1 MPSPE
6 ALRPDAPPLQQP
18 PAPPPRRAGRR
29 LLRLGATLLALLLA
43 LLLVLAAAGWWWA
56 GRSSS
61 LADTLALVARLL
73 PAEQRLESRAVQGTL
88 REGGRIGWLRWSSPK
103 LAVEVQDLR
112 FGQPLGWRWAALLQ
126 GQAELGKL
134 QAALVTLTPAGA
146 RSTDAGPP
154 TPPSA
159 LALPVPLQLHVKLRV
174 DRLRWAGTPA
184 LELQNVKLGYRYSG
198 RGFGLGGWRE
208 AQHQLTL
215 RELTLARGHYRG
227 QATLGAQAPFTLA
240 ATLDGLVHLGPASDA
255 AQTLSSATGAGTQA
269 KAHASVQGQ
278 LATTAARLELKMAV
292 ALDAPAQAAIDSGNA
307 SAPGAHPKSAA
318 AAPATDAMQAELSA
332 TLQPWAAQPLPQAQ
346 ARLRAVD
353 LAALWPGA
361 PTTLLDGT
369 LQAGPLALPVRNH
382 EKALSPSQTTPAA
395 SAPPAAASV
404 PAELG
409 WAIAVQ
415 LANRAPGPWD
425 TGRLPPTALQG
436 RVEYDGHRWSVP
448 AALLALGAG
457 TSTLQ
462 AHYTPESGAWDGRL
476 DLHGVSPGAVHT
488 AFDEQ
493 ALSGQ
498 IAARGEAG
506 AVRFTVGLR
515 AQPAPGGNGAAAA
528 NGAQAAA
535 NRFVRG
541 NRAEPRKA
549 APASKAV
556 KLRIDALQ
564 SEGTWQQQA
573 DGTHMLQLRTLQL
586 AALQARVQAQAL
598 RIAFGAD
605 PAAQGRVQLEVPG
618 VAAEADGSVGARRGA
633 GTLQLQAQDLRAT
646 QQWLARLAALGVPGL
661 GVPELGFVQQAELQ
675 GQAQLSARWKGGW
688 QSALDMLQRSAPSPG
703 TSSAPSSTPRDK
715 AAGAAPF
722 TLQAMLAVPQLG
734 ATWPGAAPWQLRGVR
749 AELAGSPAQ
758 AALALDGAL
767 QHGGLQ
773 FALQTRLEGGIQRA
787 AQAGTGVP
795 WQARVQ
801 TLRLQA
807 EDAQRPGPW
816 SLTLGVPLV
825 LEGRMPSGQ
834 AGAAAAAAWTVQAT
848 AGQAALSGP
857 LPGTVQ
863 LRWEPLRWEQR
874 TGKSA
879 GAAPMRLQTQG
890 SVLGLPLAWVD
901 AFEARAADMPP
912 LLTRLGLGGDLAFD
926 GQWSVDTSARD
937 GLRARVGLQ
946 RARGDL
952 RIRLE
957 GGANGAGGKVGKGG
971 AGQSPGSTLAGVRAA
986 EVALEAQGEA
996 VHARLLWDSERA
1008 GHVNAT
1014 ADTRIAWV
1022 QGAPFR
1028 PVWPVD
1034 APVAGKLQARLPDL
1048 GAWSLLAPPGWR
1060 VRGTVEADAQL
1071 AGSRAAPRWAG
1082 TLAADDV
1089 AVRSVLDGVDLQQ
1102 GRLRATLR
1110 GDTLD
1115 ITEWRIQG
1123 GRGSNARIPGQ
1134 SGNRTPAPQDGGTLA
1149 GTGTLRWG
1157 RAADGDA
1164 GLSMQLQGEA
1174 RALQV
1179 LVRADRQVS
1188 VSGPV
1193 QAQMQ
1198 GGQIRLRGQL
1208 TIDRA
1213 AILLPEASAPRL
1225 GDDVVVHSRA
1235 KDAAA
1240 QKAAQSE
1247 ARATVQAAR
1256 APDVAV
1262 RLDLGRDFALQGM
1275 GLTTRLRGTLDIR
1288 SSPEPGAAPRI
1299 TGDIETVQGRYRAWG
1314 QMLDIET
1321 GHIHFS
1327 GPYDNPALDIL
1338 ALRPNLSVR
1347 AGVQISGTART
1358 PRVRLYSDPELPE
1371 AEKLSWVVLGRD
1383 AAQGG
1388 TQTAML
1394 QQAALSL
1401 LGRGDGGP
1409 GAQLARRLGLDELGL
1424 SGDSADSSGTAL
1436 SLGKRLSD
1444 KMYVTYEYGLTNALG
1459 AIYIFLDLTRHL
1471 TLRGQ
1476 TGEKSALD
1484 IIYTLRRD

>member
-1 MPSPE
+1 M
-6 ALRPDAPPLQQP
+6 
-18 PAPPPRRAGRR
+18 GRS
-29 LLRLGATLLALLLA
+29 LLRLGAILLGLLLA
-43 LLLVLAAAGWWWA
+43 LLLVIAACGWWWA

-73 PAEQRLESRAVQGTL
+73 PVEQRLESRAVQGTL
-88 REGGRIGWLRWSSPK
+88 REGGHIGWLRWSNPK

-134 QAALVTLTPAGA
+134 QVAQVTLTPAGA

-154 TPPSA
+154 TPPTA

-184 LELQNVKLGYRYSG
+184 LELQDVKLGYRYTGSG
-198 RGFGLGGWRE
+198 FSLGGWRE
-208 AQHQLTL
+208 AQHQFTL
-215 RELTLARGHYRG
+215 RELTLGRGQYRG
-227 QATLGAQAPFTLA
+227 QATLGAQAPFALA
-240 ATLDGLVHLGPASDA
+240 ATLDGLVPIAPPSDA
-255 AQTLSSATGAGTQA
+255 AQTPPRAPYAGTQA

-278 LATTAARLELKMAV
+278 LATAAASLELKMLL
-292 ALDAPAQAAIDSGNA
+292 ALDTPTQAAIDSEEKKRPDDQGKRALAKPQAA
-307 SAPGAHPKSAA
+307 SAA
-318 AAPATDAMQAELSA
+318 DAMQAELSA
-332 TLQPWAAQPLPQAQ
+332 TLQPWAAQSLPQAQ
-346 ARLRAVD
+346 ARLRGVD

-369 LQAGPLALPVRNH
+369 LHAGPLAQPVRNH
-382 EKALSPSQTTPAA
+382 DKAPPSSSPTTPAA
-395 SAPPAAASV
+395 PAPSAPSAAPPAAPVAS
-404 PAELG
+404 G

-415 LANRAPGPWD
+415 LANRLAGPWD

-436 RVEYDGHRWSVP
+436 RVEYDGQRWSAP
-448 AALLALGAG
+448 AASVGLGAG
-457 TSTLQ
+457 TATLQ
-462 AHYTPESGAWDGRL
+462 AHYTPASGAWDGRL
-476 DLHGVSPGAVHT
+476 DLHGVSPGAVHS
-488 AFDEQ
+488 AFDVQ
-493 ALSGQ
+493 ALAGWLT
-498 IAARGEAG
+498 ARREEAG
-506 AVRFTVGLR
+506 AVRFAADLH
-515 AQPAPGGNGAAAA
+515 AQPAPVGKGTAAA
-528 NGAQAAA
+528 NGVQAAA
-535 NRFVRG
+535 SNPASG
-541 NRAEPRKA
+541 SRAKPPKPSKA
-549 APASKAV
+549 APAPKATAKATPAA

-564 SEGTWQQQA
+564 TEGEWQQQA
-573 DGTHMLQLRTLQL
+573 DGSPSVQLRTLQL
-586 AALQARVQAQAL
+586 VALQARVQAQAL
-598 RIAFGAD
+598 RMAFGAS

-618 VAAEADGSVGARRGA
+618 AVAAADGSLDARRGA
-633 GTLQLQAQDLRAT
+633 GMLQLQAQDLRAT

-661 GVPELGFVQQAELQ
+661 GFAQQGDMQ
-675 GQAQLSARWKGGW
+675 GQAQLSARWQGGW
-688 QSALDMLQRSAPSPG
+688 QSAWDMLQRPASTAG
-703 TSSAPSSTPRDK
+703 ASSAPRDK
-715 AAGAAPF
+715 APAPF
-722 TLQAMLAVPQLG
+722 TLQATLAVPQLN
-734 ATWPGAAPWQLRGVR
+734 ATGPGAAPWQLRGVR
-749 AELAGSPAQ
+749 AEFAVSAAQ
-758 AALALDGAL
+758 ATLALDGAL

-773 FALQTRLEGGIQRA
+773 FALQTRLDGGIQRA
-787 AQAGTGVP
+787 AQTGAGLP

-816 SLTLGVPLV
+816 TLTLGAPLA
-825 LEGRMPSGQ
+825 LDGHIPIGQ
-834 AGAAAAAAWTVQAT
+834 ASASAAAAWTVQAT

-863 LRWEPLRWEQR
+863 LRWEPLRWAR
-874 TGKSA
+874 GTGTGTGVA
-879 GAAPMRLQTQG
+879 DMRLQTQG

-901 AFEARAADMPP
+901 ALEARSADTAP

-926 GQWSVDTSARD
+926 GQWSVDTTARD

-957 GGANGAGGKVGKGG
+957 EGMNGAGGAGGKAASGGKVGNGG
-971 AGQSPGSTLAGVRAA
+971 AGKSSAVTQAGVRAA
-986 EVALEAQGEA
+986 EVALEAQGDA

-1022 QGAPFR
+1022 QGAP
-1028 PVWPVD
+1028 VWPAD
-1034 APVAGKLQARLPDL
+1034 APMAGTLQARLPDL

-1071 AGSRAAPRWAG
+1071 AGSRAAPRWSG

-1089 AVRSVLDGVDLQQ
+1089 AVRSVLDGIDLQQ

-1110 GDTLD
+1110 GDTLA

-1123 GRGSNARIPGQ
+1123 GRGSNARIPGL
-1134 SGNRTPAPQDGGTLA
+1134 SGNRTPPPQDGGTLA
-1149 GTGTLRWG
+1149 GTGTLRWSSP
-1157 RAADGDA
+1157 ADGDA
-1164 GLSMQLQGEA
+1164 GIAMQLQGEA

-1193 QAQMQ
+1193 QAQLQ

-1213 AILLPEASAPRL
+1213 AILLPEQGAPRL

-1235 KDAAA
+1235 KDAATQKTA
-1240 QKAAQSE
+1240 QPE

-1256 APDVAV
+1256 APDIAV
-1262 RLDLGRDFALQGM
+1262 SLNLGRDFALQGM

-1288 SSPEPGAAPRI
+1288 SSPEPGGAPRI
-1299 TGDIETVQGRYRAWG
+1299 TGDIATEQGRYRAWG
-1314 QMLDIET
+1314 QTLDIET
-1321 GHIHFS
+1321 GHIHFN

-1347 AGVQISGTART
+1347 AGVQISGTAQA
-1358 PRVRLYSDPELPE
+1358 PRVRLYSDPEMPE
-1371 AEKLSWVVLGRD
+1371 AEKLSWVVLGRA

-1394 QQAALSL
+1394 QQAALIL
-1401 LGRGDGGP
+1401 LGRGGASP
-1409 GAQLARRLGLDELGL
+1409 GAQIASRLGLDELGL
-1424 SGDSADSSGTAL
+1424 GGDSADSNGTAL